1 MKLTKETLK
10 QIIKEEL
17 DAVLAED
24 TLEEEVTE
32 EKNDDDAI
40 SDPTHPYYDYT
51 RDPLNNEKPYQKR
64 IDARHKEMQAKKNK

>member
-24 TLEEEVTE
+24 TLEEEAVE
-32 EKNDDDAI
+32 EGMSQYDKQFQDA
-40 SDPTHPYYDYT
+40 YDRAKEEMPNAT
-51 RDPLNNEKPYQKR
+51 QEELMSRA
-64 IDARHKEMQAKKNK
+64 IDLMRGAQ

>member
-24 TLEEEVTE
+24 TLEEEAVE
-32 EKNDDDAI
+32 EAMSQHD
-40 SDPTHPYYDYT
+40 
-51 RDPLNNEKPYQKR
+51 EKFQAAYERAK
-64 IDARHKEMQAKKNK
+64 KEMPNATQKELMGRAIDLMRGAQ